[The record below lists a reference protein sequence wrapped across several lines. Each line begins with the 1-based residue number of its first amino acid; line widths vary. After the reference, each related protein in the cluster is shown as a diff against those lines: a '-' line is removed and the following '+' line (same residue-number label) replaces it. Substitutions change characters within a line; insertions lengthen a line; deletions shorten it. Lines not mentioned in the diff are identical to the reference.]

1 MGSVRRHQHVP
12 WKAAGRATERHDD
25 ADSVVR
31 DTGWVFNN
39 ATGRELTL
47 EQFVDSG
54 EQEVGAYLQCF
65 GFDPG
70 ENERLT
76 IVEIGSGI
84 GRMTAS
90 FTRRFGAVVACDL
103 DATFLER
110 CRETVTAFGVSERL
124 MTSHVADGRTLS
136 LESASADVVFSYITL
151 QHCNP
156 ADALHL
162 TSEAFRVVKPGGRVV
177 LNYRTWIDRDVVL
190 YPAGVITRALWR
202 VPVFGPWLARQ
213 RWSTRLGWQANRL
226 SPRAVVRHLL
236 DQDIRV
242 SAPELWF
249 RTGHRRVVSRG
260 GVTGFGVSTFEG
272 IDPSHWWLIARRPD

>member
-177 LNYRTWIDRDVVL
+177 LNYRTWIGRDVVL